1 MIAAIYARYSSDNQ
15 REESIVAQIRACRNY
30 CKSRNYT
37 IIKEYADEAMTGT
50 NDNRPQFQ
58 QMLADAESGLFEIL
72 VAHKVDRLGRNE
84 FDYFSNKDKLNRS
97 GIDVH
102 FAAQGFDSSTP
113 EGALMEST
121 LAGLAAYYSRNLAKE
136 VKKGLRENAY
146 QGKST
151 GGQPLYGYRYTAD
164 KHYEIDETEAI
175 AVRMIFKEYINGTG
189 YIAICRML
197 NERGFKTRRG
207 NDFSKGSLYEIIR
220 NRRYIGTAIL
230 GKNCM
235 NKNGK
240 RNSHRPDHSKM
251 LIVENVC
258 PPIIEK
264 EVFEMAQKQMEKRK
278 HSPASNTKKNCY
290 PLVGLIRCKKCG
302 GAYSGSISAGKS
314 GSYRYYR
321 CLTKSK
327 KGADKCSNSSLSA
340 DKVEKIIA
348 DFIRDFYLD
357 ETMLDNL
364 VNLVMINHNKSRQEK
379 QKELNAIIA
388 KKNGIQHKI
397 QNFFSFIE
405 SVGTVDDMQKAR
417 YQALKEEL
425 EAVEKSIAKTKKEVS
440 VTDTPDKSFIKNFIL
455 AHSHIDTIEELEK
468 LAPLFVEK
476 IIVDKSEIYVTFK
489 LELVGAPGGNRTHA
503 FSSGG

>member
-1 MIAAIYARYSSDNQ
+1 MGN
-15 REESIVAQIRACRNY
+15 
-30 CKSRNYT
+30 
-37 IIKEYADEAMTGT
+37 
-50 NDNRPQFQ
+50 
-58 QMLADAESGLFEIL
+58 
-72 VAHKVDRLGRNE
+72 
-84 FDYFSNKDKLNRS
+84 
-97 GIDVH
+97 
-102 FAAQGFDSSTP
+102 
-113 EGALMEST
+113 
-121 LAGLAAYYSRNLAKE
+121 YYSI
-136 VKKGLRENAY
+136 
-146 QGKST
+146 
-151 GGQPLYGYRYTAD
+151 D
-164 KHYEIDETEAI
+164 YEIDETEAI

-207 NDFSKGSLYEIIR
+207 NDFSKGSLYEII
-220 NRRYIGTAIL
+220 T
-230 GKNCM
+230 
-235 NKNGK
+235 
-240 RNSHRPDHSKM
+240 
-251 LIVENVC
+251 
-258 PPIIEK
+258 
-264 EVFEMAQKQMEKRK
+264 
-278 HSPASNTKKNCY
+278 
-290 PLVGLIRCKKCG
+290 
-302 GAYSGSISAGKS
+302 
-314 GSYRYYR
+314 
-321 CLTKSK
+321 

-364 VNLVMINHNKSRQEK
+364 VNIVMINHNKSRQEK

-489 LELVGAPGGNRTHA
+489 LELVGALGGNRTHA